1 MISGSEQL
9 LEILRCPFTRQ
20 SLTRMDE
27 AQVDALNAQIAQ
39 GVLSDGQGR
48 LVDAPVDGGL
58 LTEDGQVVYPLRD
71 GVYNF
76 YRTDSIA
83 MASDAGGEEE

>member
-9 LEILRCPFTRQ
+9 FEILRCPFTRQ
-20 SLTRMDE
+20 SLTRLDE
-27 AQVDALNAQIAQ
+27 AGVDALNTQISQ
-39 GVLSDGQGR
+39 GLLNDGQGR

-83 MASDAGGEEE
+83 MTSASGGEEE

>member
-1 MISGSEQL
+1 MVSGSEQL

-20 SLTRMDE
+20 SLTRMDDV
-27 AQVDALNAQIAQ
+27 QVDMLNAQIAQ
-39 GVLSDGQGR
+39 GLLSDGQGH

-58 LTEDGQVVYPLRD
+58 LTEDAQIVYPLRD

-83 MASDAGGEEE
+83 MATAAGGEEE